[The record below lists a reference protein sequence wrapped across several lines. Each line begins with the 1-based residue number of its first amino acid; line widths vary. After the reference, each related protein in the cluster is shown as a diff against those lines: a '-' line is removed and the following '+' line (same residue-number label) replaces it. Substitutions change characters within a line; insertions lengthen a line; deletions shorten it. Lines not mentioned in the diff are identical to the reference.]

1 MKSRNTKPE
10 VLIRKSLT
18 ELGLNYRLHRRDLPG
33 TPDIVFSKSKLA
45 VFVHGC
51 YWHRH
56 AGCELAKTNRQTS
69 LEWIERFNGIVKKD
83 IIVKEK
89 FSQMNWRVY
98 VAWECEILKNPL
110 REGQN
115 IARILES
122 KAST

>member
-83 IIVKEK
+83 TIVKEK

-98 VAWECEILKNPL
+98 VAWECQILKNPL

-122 KAST
+122 KASV

>member
-45 VFVHGC
+45 IFVHGC

-56 AGCELAKTNRQTS
+56 AGCAVGKTNKQVS
-69 LEWIERFNGIVKKD
+69 LEWIERFNGIVKRD
-83 IIVKEK
+83 VMVKEK
-89 FSQMNWRVY
+89 FRILHWRVY
-98 VAWECEILKNPL
+98 VAWECNILENPL
-110 REGQN
+110 REAQK
-115 IARILES
+115 IARLLEDR
-122 KAST
+122 K

>member
-56 AGCELAKTNRQTS
+56 AGCDLAKTNRQTS
-69 LEWIERFNGIVKKD
+69 MEWVERFNRIVKKD
-83 IIVKEK
+83 FIVKEK
-89 FSQMNWRVY
+89 FRQMNWRVY
-98 VAWECEILKNPL
+98 VAWECKIIKNPL

-115 IARILES
+115 IARILENKTS
-122 KAST
+122 L

>member
-56 AGCELAKTNRQTS
+56 AGCDLAKTNRQTS
-69 LEWIERFNGIVKKD
+69 MEWVERFNGIVKKD
-83 IIVKEK
+83 FIVKEK
-89 FSQMNWRVY
+89 FRQMNWRVY
-98 VAWECEILKNPL
+98 IAWECKIMKNPL

-115 IARILES
+115 IARILENKTS
-122 KAST
+122 L